1 VIDTVFKVNEPEI
14 NIKARIKNQPPLIII
29 LGATAVGKT
38 ALSLKLACHF
48 KGEIVSGDS
57 RLIYRGMDIGT
68 AKPTLEEMA
77 MARHHLVDVTDLD
90 NPWSLAVFQKAV
102 HEAIFDIH
110 ARGRLPIMVG
120 GTGQYI
126 RAITEGWEI
135 PAVSPNHTLRKVLET
150 WAGEIGAEALHQRL
164 ATLDP
169 SAAAQIEAHNLRRT
183 VRALEVI
190 LTTGKPFSTQR
201 LQQSPRYRILKI
213 GLYRPRTE
221 LYQRVD
227 ARLEAMIEAGLIEE
241 VNKLLDK
248 GYSPDLPGF
257 SAIGYSDIVS
267 YLQGKI
273 SLDEA
278 ITFIKRRTRVFVRHQ
293 ANWFKMDDPTI
304 HWFRAED
311 ASETEIEKTII
322 QWLAENEG

>member
-1 VIDTVFKVNEPEI
+1 MSS
-14 NIKARIKNQPPLIII
+14 IKKQPPLIII

-38 ALSLKLACHF
+38 ELSLTLAHHL

-68 AKPTLEEMA
+68 AKPTQEEMA
-77 MARHHLVDVTDLD
+77 SAPHHLVNVTDLD
-90 NPWSLAVFQKAV
+90 IPWSLAIFQKAV
-102 HEAIFDIH
+102 HEAISDIH
-110 ARGRLPIMVG
+110 RRGRLPILVG

-135 PAVSPNHTLRKVLET
+135 PAVTPNHTMRAILET
-150 WAGEIGAEALHQRL
+150 WAKEIGAEGLHARL
-164 ATLDP
+164 STLDP
-169 SAAAQIEAHNLRRT
+169 LATGQIEPHNLRRT

-190 LTTGKPFSTQR
+190 LSTGLLFSAQR
-201 LQQSPRYRILKI
+201 QRQSPRYRILKI

-221 LYQRVD
+221 LYQRID
-227 ARLEAMIEAGLIEE
+227 ARLDAMIEAGFIEE
-241 VNKLLDK
+241 VKKLLDQ

-257 SAIGYSDIVS
+257 SAIGYHDLIA

-273 SLDEA
+273 SLEEA
-278 ITFIKRRTRVFVRHQ
+278 ITLIKRRTRVFVRHQ

-304 HWFRAED
+304 HWFRVE
-311 ASETEIEKTII
+311 EGVEKEVEKAII
-322 QWLAENEG
+322 YWLVNDEE

>member
-1 VIDTVFKVNEPEI
+1 MVFMVNVPDPTVDPVIK
-14 NIKARIKNQPPLIII
+14 KQPPLIII

-38 ALSLKLACHF
+38 DLSLKLAQHF

-68 AKPTLEEMA
+68 AKPTPEEMA
-77 MARHHLVDVTDLD
+77 RAPHHLVDVTDLD

-102 HEAIFDIH
+102 QEAISEIH
-110 ARGRLPIMVG
+110 AHGGLPILVG

-126 RAITEGWEI
+126 RAIIEGWEI
-135 PAVSPNHTLRKVLET
+135 PAVTPNLAMRNVLET
-150 WAGEIGAEALHQRL
+150 WAREIGVEELHKRL
-164 ATLDP
+164 ASLDP
-169 SAAAQIEAHNLRRT
+169 MAAAQIESHNLRRT

-190 LTTGKPFSTQR
+190 LSTGKPFSAQR
-201 LQQSPRYRILKI
+201 QRQTPRYRILKI
-213 GLYRPRTE
+213 GLYRPREE

-227 ARLEAMIEAGLIEE
+227 ARLDAMIDAGLIDE
-241 VNKLLDK
+241 VKKLLDQ

-257 SAIGYSDIVS
+257 SAIGYGDLVA

-278 ITFIKRRTRVFVRHQ
+278 ITLIKRRTRVFVRHQ

-304 HWFRAED
+304 HWFRVED
-311 ASETEIEKTII
+311 AFETEVEITIRK
-322 QWLAENEG
+322 WLAEDEG

>member
-1 VIDTVFKVNEPEI
+1 MIDKVLIVNEPDATNNAAIE
-14 NIKARIKNQPPLIII
+14 KLPPLIII

-38 ALSLKLACHF
+38 ALSLKLAQHF

-68 AKPTLEEMA
+68 AKPTREEMA
-77 MARHHLVDVTDLD
+77 QAPHHLVDVTDLD
-90 NPWSLAVFQKAV
+90 KPWSLAVFQKAV
-102 HEAIFDIH
+102 HEAISDIH
-110 ARGRLPIMVG
+110 GRGGLPILVG

-135 PAVSPNHTLRKVLET
+135 PAVTPNHTMRKVLET
-150 WAGEIGAEALHQRL
+150 WAHEIGIEELHKRL
-164 ATLDP
+164 ASLDP
-169 SAAAQIEAHNLRRT
+169 LAAAQIEAHNLRRT

-190 LTTGKPFSTQR
+190 LTSGKPFSAQR
-201 LQQSPRYRILKI
+201 QQRPPRYRILKI
-213 GLYRPRTE
+213 GLYRPREE
-221 LYQRVD
+221 LYQRID
-227 ARLEAMIEAGLIEE
+227 ARLDAMVEAGLINE
-241 VNKLLDK
+241 VKGLLDQ

-257 SAIGYSDIVS
+257 SAIGYGDIVS

-278 ITFIKRRTRVFVRHQ
+278 IILIKRRTRIFVRHQ
-293 ANWFKMDDPTI
+293 ANWFKIDDPTI

-311 ASETEIEKTII
+311 AIETEVENTVF
-322 QWLAENEG
+322 QWLAEEEG